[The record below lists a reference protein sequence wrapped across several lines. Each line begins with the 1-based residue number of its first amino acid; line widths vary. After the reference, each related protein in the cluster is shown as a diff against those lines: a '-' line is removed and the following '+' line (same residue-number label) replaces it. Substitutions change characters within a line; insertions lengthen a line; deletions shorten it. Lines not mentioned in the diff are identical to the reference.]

1 MVSSQNHESGCPRE
15 RPAYYQNKGLSATYH
30 ARSEE
35 TETRVNAVEAS
46 MRDSVQTAARNRLSI
61 AIRQLRAAY
70 GLSYEEIQ
78 AQTGLSQQLLWD
90 LEYKD
95 HRLTLAEL
103 NKLAAC
109 FDMTASDLLGVDL
122 E

>member
-1 MVSSQNHESGCPRE
+1 MSQDSLENDPLIIRIKDSVR
-15 RPAYYQNKGLSATYH
+15 RIM
-30 ARSEE
+30 RVSEE

-61 AIRQLRAAY
+61 ALRQLRAAY
-70 GLSYEEIQ
+70 GLSYEDMQ
-78 AQTGLSQQLLWD
+78 VQTGLSQQLLWD
-90 LEYKD
+90 IEYKG